1 MFVAGVNKTLLE
13 AWKIERLGRGS
24 IMCGPDT
31 TPFQLVISIRH
42 LDLPRSTAVCRGAA
56 KQEKLQ
62 CLVAAVSH
70 GCDVDE
76 TVMESA
82 ALAGHIEMM
91 QWLRVRACGVDHQK
105 TCLAAVKS
113 GNIDAVK

>member
-13 AWKIERLGRGS
+13 AWKIERLGRGT

-56 KQEKLQ
+56 KQENLR
-62 CLVAAVSH
+62 CLVSAVSH

-76 TVMESA
+76 TVMEAA
-82 ALAGHIEMM
+82 ALAGHVHMM
-91 QWLRVRACGVDHQK
+91 QWLWIRACGVDHQK
-105 TCLAAVKS
+105 TCLAAVKREH
-113 GNIDAVK
+113 